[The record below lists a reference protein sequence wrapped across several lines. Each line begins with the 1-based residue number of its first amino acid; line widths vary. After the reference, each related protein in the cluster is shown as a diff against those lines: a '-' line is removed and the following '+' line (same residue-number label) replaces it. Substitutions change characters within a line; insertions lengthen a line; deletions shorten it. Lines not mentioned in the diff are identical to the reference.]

1 MTEVTVTIRL
11 LPPILANQIAAGE
24 VVERPASVVK
34 ELVENSL
41 DAGATKIEV
50 DIVQGGAKL
59 IRVRDNG
66 SGIPRE
72 DLPLALRRHATSKI
86 STADDLNAITTMGF
100 RGEALASAS
109 AVSRLTL
116 TSRTEG
122 QKEAWQ
128 VFAEGSE
135 QEAVIKPA
143 SHPVGTTVE
152 VKDLFFNV
160 PARRRFL
167 KSEKTEFSR
176 ILQTVSHLALSR
188 FDFEITLRR
197 DGRLVKTVKVPG
209 SPDEDIIRVGAVV
222 GGTFAEEALRV
233 SLESGGTELTGWVM
247 MPEPGSGSVPD
258 EYFFVNG
265 RSVRDRLLMH
275 AVRQAATEITGRNEV
290 PSYVLYLRIDPHDVD
305 VNVHPTKHEVRFAEA
320 RGVHDLVVTGVR
332 NALAEVYGQ
341 GSVLPEA
348 DEGGYI
354 PPEIKF
360 REKAGEQDLFT
371 QGSGSD
377 APAEGTAGVA
387 PAEAPYSADA
397 PDAAPLGDAP
407 AGEMER
413 GGSGDEERGSS
424 LQLSV
429 HAGGAGGSGS
439 SGGITGSAGGFR
451 GGARPFRDGGERQ
464 LSRSEMERYARSYE
478 ELYRARLPDEGP
490 DASADAPGEGLSTAQ
505 EAGGALAE
513 YRLIRIVDGHTGV
526 FAGKSDL
533 YLLDLPH
540 AFRKMTEKGI
550 LEGAELRALSPA
562 PLIMPVSV
570 KTTEKNVSWAAGHEE
585 FLKRLGFSL
594 RVRGSSVQFNAVP
607 LTLRTTVV
615 ADTCLRLITDAAERG
630 LSDAPDE
637 KFAELFA
644 DMASEGKRFTPQEAL
659 RLSELCPYLME
670 RLPADF
676 LDEAVRKHTGESS

>member
-72 DLPLALRRHATSKI
+72 ELPLALRRHATSKI

-320 RGVHDLVVTGVR
+320 REVHDLVVTGVR
-332 NALAEVYGQ
+332 SALAEVYGQ

-348 DEGGYI
+348 DEGGYV

-360 REKAGEQDLFT
+360 REKREEQDLFT

-377 APAEGTAGVA
+377 SPAPEALTAG
-387 PAEAPYSADA
+387 EAPGGA
-397 PDAAPLGDAP
+397 PETSPSGDAP
-407 AGEMER
+407 AKMDESSSGEDNER
-413 GGSGDEERGSS
+413 SS
-424 LQLSV
+424 FLSLRV
-429 HAGGAGGSGS
+429 SAGGAGSGSGS
-439 SGGITGSAGGFR
+439 GGGTFGSGGGSRAGVRQFQS
-451 GGARPFRDGGERQ
+451 GGGRQ

-478 ELYRARLPDEGP
+478 ELYRARLP
-490 DASADAPGEGLSTAQ
+490 GEGDEAAAGSQGEGTSPAPEADGAQ
-505 EAGGALAE
+505 TE

-550 LEGAELRALSPA
+550 LEGSELRALSPA

>member
-72 DLPLALRRHATSKI
+72 ELPLALRRHATSKI

-100 RGEALASAS
+100 RGEALASAA

-320 RGVHDLVVTGVR
+320 REVHDLVVTGVR
-332 NALAEVYGQ
+332 SALAEVYGQ

-348 DEGGYI
+348 DEGGYV

-360 REKAGEQDLFT
+360 REKREEQDLFT

-377 APAEGTAGVA
+377 SPAPEALTAG
-387 PAEAPYSADA
+387 EAPGGA
-397 PDAAPLGDAP
+397 PETSPSGDAP
-407 AGEMER
+407 AKMDESSSGEDNER
-413 GGSGDEERGSS
+413 SS
-424 LQLSV
+424 FLSLRV
-429 HAGGAGGSGS
+429 SAGGAGSGSGS
-439 SGGITGSAGGFR
+439 GGGTFGSGGGSRAGVRQFQS
-451 GGARPFRDGGERQ
+451 GGGRQ

-478 ELYRARLPDEGP
+478 ELYRARLP
-490 DASADAPGEGLSTAQ
+490 GEGDEAAAGSQGEGTSPAPEAEGAQ
-505 EAGGALAE
+505 TE

-550 LEGAELRALSPA
+550 LEGSELRALSPA

>member
-72 DLPLALRRHATSKI
+72 ELPLALRRHATSKI

-197 DGRLVKTVKVPG
+197 DGRLVKTVRIPG
-209 SPDEDIIRVGAVV
+209 SPDEDIIRVGSVI

-320 RGVHDLVVTGVR
+320 REVHDLVVTGVR
-332 NALAEVYGQ
+332 SALAEVYGQ

-348 DEGGYI
+348 DEGGYV

-360 REKAGEQDLFT
+360 REKREEQDLFT

-377 APAEGTAGVA
+377 SPAPEALTAG
-387 PAEAPYSADA
+387 EAPGGA
-397 PDAAPLGDAP
+397 PETSPSGDAP
-407 AGEMER
+407 AKMDESSSGEDNER
-413 GGSGDEERGSS
+413 SS
-424 LQLSV
+424 FLSLRV
-429 HAGGAGGSGS
+429 SAGGAGSGSGS
-439 SGGITGSAGGFR
+439 GGGTFGSGGGSRAGVRQFQS
-451 GGARPFRDGGERQ
+451 GGGRQ

-478 ELYRARLPDEGP
+478 ELYRARLP
-490 DASADAPGEGLSTAQ
+490 GEGDEAAAGSQGEGTSPAPEAEGAQ
-505 EAGGALAE
+505 TE

-550 LEGAELRALSPA
+550 LEGSELRALSPA

>member
-1 MTEVTVTIRL
+1 
-11 LPPILANQIAAGE
+11 
-24 VVERPASVVK
+24 
-34 ELVENSL
+34 
-41 DAGATKIEV
+41 
-50 DIVQGGAKL
+50 
-59 IRVRDNG
+59 
-66 SGIPRE
+66 
-72 DLPLALRRHATSKI
+72 
-86 STADDLNAITTMGF
+86 
-100 RGEALASAS
+100 
-109 AVSRLTL
+109 
-116 TSRTEG
+116 
-122 QKEAWQ
+122 
-128 VFAEGSE
+128 
-135 QEAVIKPA
+135 
-143 SHPVGTTVE
+143 
-152 VKDLFFNV
+152 
-160 PARRRFL
+160 
-167 KSEKTEFSR
+167 
-176 ILQTVSHLALSR
+176 
-188 FDFEITLRR
+188 RR
-197 DGRLVKTVKVPG
+197 DGRLVKTVRIPG
-209 SPDEDIIRVGAVV
+209 SPDEDIIRVGSVI

-320 RGVHDLVVTGVR
+320 REVHDLVVTGVR
-332 NALAEVYGQ
+332 SALAEVYGQ

-348 DEGGYI
+348 DEGGYV

-360 REKAGEQDLFT
+360 REKREEQDLFT

-377 APAEGTAGVA
+377 SPAPEALTAG
-387 PAEAPYSADA
+387 EAPGGA
-397 PDAAPLGDAP
+397 PETSPSGDAP
-407 AGEMER
+407 AKMDESSSGEDNER
-413 GGSGDEERGSS
+413 SS
-424 LQLSV
+424 FLSLRV
-429 HAGGAGGSGS
+429 SAGGAGSGSGS
-439 SGGITGSAGGFR
+439 GGGTFGSGGGSRAGVRQFQS
-451 GGARPFRDGGERQ
+451 GGGRQ

-478 ELYRARLPDEGP
+478 ELYRARLP
-490 DASADAPGEGLSTAQ
+490 GEGDEAAAGSQGEGTSPAPEAEGAQ
-505 EAGGALAE
+505 TE

-550 LEGAELRALSPA
+550 LEGSELRALSPA

>member
-86 STADDLNAITTMGF
+86 STADDLSAITTMGF

-320 RGVHDLVVTGVR
+320 REVHDLVVTGVR
-332 NALAEVYGQ
+332 SALAEVYGQ

-348 DEGGYI
+348 DEGGYV

-360 REKAGEQDLFT
+360 REKREEQDLFT

-377 APAEGTAGVA
+377 SPAPEALTAG
-387 PAEAPYSADA
+387 EAPGGA
-397 PDAAPLGDAP
+397 PETSPSGDAP
-407 AGEMER
+407 AKMDESSSGEDNER
-413 GGSGDEERGSS
+413 SS
-424 LQLSV
+424 FLSLRV
-429 HAGGAGGSGS
+429 SAGGAGSGSGS
-439 SGGITGSAGGFR
+439 GGGTFGSGGGSRAGVRQFQS
-451 GGARPFRDGGERQ
+451 GGGRQ

-478 ELYRARLPDEGP
+478 ELYRARLP
-490 DASADAPGEGLSTAQ
+490 GEGDEAAAGSQGEGTSPAPEAEGAQ
-505 EAGGALAE
+505 TE

-550 LEGAELRALSPA
+550 LEGSELRALSPA

>member
-1 MTEVTVTIRL
+1 MTIRL

-41 DAGATKIEV
+41 DAGATRIEV
-50 DIVQGGAKL
+50 DIIAGGAKL

-86 STADDLNAITTMGF
+86 STSDDLGSITTMGF
-100 RGEALASAS
+100 RGEALASAA

-135 QEAVIKPA
+135 QEAVIRPA

-188 FDFEITLRR
+188 SDFEITLRR
-197 DGRLVKTVKVPG
+197 DGRLVKTVRIPG
-209 SPDEDIIRVGAVV
+209 SPDEDIIRVGSVI

-233 SLESGGTELTGWVM
+233 SEESGGTELTGWVM
-247 MPEPGSGSVPD
+247 MPEPGSGSAPD

-265 RSVRDRLLMH
+265 RTVRDRLLMH

-290 PSYVLYLRIDPHDVD
+290 PSYVLYLKIDPHDVD

-320 RGVHDLVVTGVR
+320 REVHDLVVTGVR
-332 NALAEVYGQ
+332 SALAEVYGQ

-348 DEGGYI
+348 DEGGYV

-360 REKAGEQDLFT
+360 REKREEQDLFT

-377 APAEGTAGVA
+377 SPAPEALTAG
-387 PAEAPYSADA
+387 EAPGGA
-397 PDAAPLGDAP
+397 PETSPSGDAP
-407 AGEMER
+407 AKMDESSSGEDEDNER
-413 GGSGDEERGSS
+413 SS
-424 LQLSV
+424 FLSLRV
-429 HAGGAGGSGS
+429 SAGGAGSGSGS
-439 SGGITGSAGGFR
+439 GGGTFGSGGGSRAGVRQFQS
-451 GGARPFRDGGERQ
+451 GGGRQ

-478 ELYRARLPDEGP
+478 ELYRARLP
-490 DASADAPGEGLSTAQ
+490 GEGDEAAAGSQGEGTSPAPEAEGAQ
-505 EAGGALAE
+505 TE

-533 YLLDLPH
+533 YLLDLPR
-540 AFRKMTEKGI
+540 AFRKMTEKGV
-550 LEGAELRALSPA
+550 LEGTELRSLSPA

-570 KTTEKNVSWAAGHEE
+570 RTTERNASWAAGHDEL
-585 FLKRLGFSL
+585 LKKLGFSL
-594 RVRGSSVQFNAVP
+594 RVRGNAVQFNAVP
-607 LTLRTTVV
+607 LVLRTTVV

-644 DMASEGKRFTPQEAL
+644 DMASDGKKFTPQEAL

>member
-1 MTEVTVTIRL
+1 MTIRL

-72 DLPLALRRHATSKI
+72 ELPLALRRHATSKI

-320 RGVHDLVVTGVR
+320 REVHDLVVTGVR
-332 NALAEVYGQ
+332 SALAEVYGQ

-348 DEGGYI
+348 DEGGYV

-360 REKAGEQDLFT
+360 REKREEQDLFT

-377 APAEGTAGVA
+377 SPAPEALTAG
-387 PAEAPYSADA
+387 EAPGGA
-397 PDAAPLGDAP
+397 PETSPSGDAP
-407 AGEMER
+407 AKMDESSSGEDNER
-413 GGSGDEERGSS
+413 SS
-424 LQLSV
+424 FLSLRV
-429 HAGGAGGSGS
+429 SAGGAGSGSGS
-439 SGGITGSAGGFR
+439 GGGTFGSGGGSRAGVRQFQS
-451 GGARPFRDGGERQ
+451 GGGRQ

-478 ELYRARLPDEGP
+478 ELYRARLP
-490 DASADAPGEGLSTAQ
+490 GEGDEAAAGSQGEGTSPAPEAEGAQ
-505 EAGGALAE
+505 TE

-550 LEGAELRALSPA
+550 LEGSELRALSPA

>member
-72 DLPLALRRHATSKI
+72 ELPLALRRHATSKI

-135 QEAVIKPA
+135 QEAVIRPA

-320 RGVHDLVVTGVR
+320 REVHDLVVTGVR
-332 NALAEVYGQ
+332 SALAEVYGQ

-348 DEGGYI
+348 DEGGYV

-360 REKAGEQDLFT
+360 REKREEQDLFT

-377 APAEGTAGVA
+377 SPAPEALTAG
-387 PAEAPYSADA
+387 EAPGGA
-397 PDAAPLGDAP
+397 PETSPSGDAP
-407 AGEMER
+407 AKMDESSSGEDNER
-413 GGSGDEERGSS
+413 SS
-424 LQLSV
+424 FLSLRV
-429 HAGGAGGSGS
+429 SAGGAGSGSGS
-439 SGGITGSAGGFR
+439 GGGTFGSGGGSRAGVRQFQS
-451 GGARPFRDGGERQ
+451 GGGRQ

-478 ELYRARLPDEGP
+478 ELYRARLP
-490 DASADAPGEGLSTAQ
+490 GEGDEAAAGSQGEGTSPAPEAEGAQ
-505 EAGGALAE
+505 TE

-550 LEGAELRALSPA
+550 LEGSELRALSPA

>member
-1 MTEVTVTIRL
+1 MTIRL

-72 DLPLALRRHATSKI
+72 ELPLALRRHATSKI

-320 RGVHDLVVTGVR
+320 REVHDLVVTGVR
-332 NALAEVYGQ
+332 SALAEVYGQ

-348 DEGGYI
+348 DEGGYV

-360 REKAGEQDLFT
+360 REKREEQDLFT

-377 APAEGTAGVA
+377 SPAPEALTAG
-387 PAEAPYSADA
+387 EAPGGA
-397 PDAAPLGDAP
+397 PETSPSGDAP
-407 AGEMER
+407 AKMDESSSGEDNER
-413 GGSGDEERGSS
+413 SS
-424 LQLSV
+424 FLSLRV
-429 HAGGAGGSGS
+429 SAGGAGSGSGS
-439 SGGITGSAGGFR
+439 GGGTFGSGGGSRAGVRQFQS
-451 GGARPFRDGGERQ
+451 GGGRQ

-478 ELYRARLPDEGP
+478 ELYRARLP
-490 DASADAPGEGLSTAQ
+490 GEGDEAAAGSQGEGTSPAPEADGAQ
-505 EAGGALAE
+505 TE

-550 LEGAELRALSPA
+550 LEGSELRALSPA

>member
-1 MTEVTVTIRL
+1 MTIRL

-72 DLPLALRRHATSKI
+72 ELPLALRRHATSKI

-290 PSYVLYLRIDPHDVD
+290 PSYVLYLKIDPHDVD

-341 GSVLPEA
+341 GSVLPAA

-377 APAEGTAGVA
+377 SPAPEALTAG
-387 PAEAPYSADA
+387 EAPGGA
-397 PDAAPLGDAP
+397 PETSPSGDAP
-407 AGEMER
+407 AKMDESSSGEDNER
-413 GGSGDEERGSS
+413 SS
-424 LQLSV
+424 FLSLRV
-429 HAGGAGGSGS
+429 SAGGAGSGSGS
-439 SGGITGSAGGFR
+439 GGGTFGSGGGSRAGVRQFQS
-451 GGARPFRDGGERQ
+451 GGGRQ

-478 ELYRARLPDEGP
+478 ELYRARLP
-490 DASADAPGEGLSTAQ
+490 GEGDEAAAGSQGEGTSPAPEAEGAQ
-505 EAGGALAE
+505 TE

-550 LEGAELRALSPA
+550 LEGSELRALSPA

>member
-1 MTEVTVTIRL
+1 MTIRL

-72 DLPLALRRHATSKI
+72 ELPLALRRHATSKI

-320 RGVHDLVVTGVR
+320 REVHDLVVTGVR
-332 NALAEVYGQ
+332 SALAEVYGQ

-348 DEGGYI
+348 DEGGYV

-360 REKAGEQDLFT
+360 REKREEQDLFT

-377 APAEGTAGVA
+377 SPAPEALTAG
-387 PAEAPYSADA
+387 EAPGGA
-397 PDAAPLGDAP
+397 PETSPSGDAP
-407 AGEMER
+407 AKMDESSSGEDNER
-413 GGSGDEERGSS
+413 SS
-424 LQLSV
+424 FLSLRV
-429 HAGGAGGSGS
+429 SAGGAGSGSGS
-439 SGGITGSAGGFR
+439 GGGTFGSGGGSRAGVRQFQS
-451 GGARPFRDGGERQ
+451 GGGRQ

-478 ELYRARLPDEGP
+478 ELYRARLP
-490 DASADAPGEGLSTAQ
+490 GEGDEAAAGSQGEGTSPAPEAEGAQ
-505 EAGGALAE
+505 TE
-513 YRLIRIVDGHTGV
+513 YLLIRIVDGHTGV

-550 LEGAELRALSPA
+550 LEGSELRALSPA

>member
-72 DLPLALRRHATSKI
+72 ELPLALRRHATSKI

-247 MPEPGSGSVPD
+247 KPEPGSGSVPD

-320 RGVHDLVVTGVR
+320 REVHDLVVTGVR
-332 NALAEVYGQ
+332 SALAEVYGQ

-348 DEGGYI
+348 DEGGYV

-360 REKAGEQDLFT
+360 REKREEQDLFT

-377 APAEGTAGVA
+377 SPAPEALTAG
-387 PAEAPYSADA
+387 EAPGGA
-397 PDAAPLGDAP
+397 PETSPSGDAP
-407 AGEMER
+407 AKMDESSSGEDNER
-413 GGSGDEERGSS
+413 SS
-424 LQLSV
+424 FLSLRV
-429 HAGGAGGSGS
+429 SAGGAGSGSGS
-439 SGGITGSAGGFR
+439 GGGTFGSGGGSRAGVRQFQS
-451 GGARPFRDGGERQ
+451 GGGRQ

-478 ELYRARLPDEGP
+478 ELYRARLP
-490 DASADAPGEGLSTAQ
+490 GEGDEAAAGSQGEGTSPAPEAEGAQ
-505 EAGGALAE
+505 TE

-550 LEGAELRALSPA
+550 LEGSELRALSPA

>member
-1 MTEVTVTIRL
+1 MTIRL

-72 DLPLALRRHATSKI
+72 ELPLALRRHATSKI

-320 RGVHDLVVTGVR
+320 REVHDLVVTGVR
-332 NALAEVYGQ
+332 SALAEVYGQ

-348 DEGGYI
+348 DEGGYV

-360 REKAGEQDLFT
+360 REKREEQDLFT

-377 APAEGTAGVA
+377 SPAPEALTAG
-387 PAEAPYSADA
+387 EAPGGA
-397 PDAAPLGDAP
+397 PETSPSGDAP
-407 AGEMER
+407 AKMDESSSGEDNER
-413 GGSGDEERGSS
+413 SS
-424 LQLSV
+424 FLSLRV
-429 HAGGAGGSGS
+429 SAGGAGSGSGS
-439 SGGITGSAGGFR
+439 GGGTFGSGGGSRAGVRQFQS
-451 GGARPFRDGGERQ
+451 GGGRQ

-550 LEGAELRALSPA
+550 LEGSELRALSPA

>member
-41 DAGATKIEV
+41 DAGATRVEV
-50 DIVQGGAKL
+50 DIIAGGAKL

-86 STADDLNAITTMGF
+86 STSDDLGSITTMGF

-135 QEAVIKPA
+135 QEAVIRPA

-188 FDFEITLRR
+188 SDFEITLRR
-197 DGRLVKTVKVPG
+197 DGRLVKTVRIPG
-209 SPDEDIIRVGAVV
+209 SPDEDIIRVGSVI

-247 MPEPGSGSVPD
+247 MPEPGSGSAPD

-265 RSVRDRLLMH
+265 RTVRDRLLMH

-290 PSYVLYLRIDPHDVD
+290 PSYVLYLKIDPHDVD

-320 RGVHDLVVTGVR
+320 REVHDLVVTGVR
-332 NALAEVYGQ
+332 SALAEVYGQ

-348 DEGGYI
+348 DEGGYV

-360 REKAGEQDLFT
+360 REKREEQDLFT

-377 APAEGTAGVA
+377 SPAPEALTAG
-387 PAEAPYSADA
+387 EAPGGA
-397 PDAAPLGDAP
+397 PETSPSGDAP
-407 AGEMER
+407 AKMDESSSGEDNER
-413 GGSGDEERGSS
+413 SS
-424 LQLSV
+424 FLSLRV
-429 HAGGAGGSGS
+429 SAGGAGSGSGS
-439 SGGITGSAGGFR
+439 GGGTFGSGGGSRAGVRQFQS
-451 GGARPFRDGGERQ
+451 GGGRQ

-478 ELYRARLPDEGP
+478 ELYRARLP
-490 DASADAPGEGLSTAQ
+490 GEGDEAAAGSQGEGTSPAPEAEGAQ
-505 EAGGALAE
+505 TE

-550 LEGAELRALSPA
+550 LEGSELRALSPA

>member
-1 MTEVTVTIRL
+1 MTIRL

-72 DLPLALRRHATSKI
+72 ELPLALRRHATSKI

-320 RGVHDLVVTGVR
+320 REVHDLVVTGVR
-332 NALAEVYGQ
+332 SALAEVYGQ

-348 DEGGYI
+348 DEGGYV

-360 REKAGEQDLFT
+360 REKREEQDLFT

-377 APAEGTAGVA
+377 SPAPEALTAG
-387 PAEAPYSADA
+387 EAPGGA
-397 PDAAPLGDAP
+397 PETSPSGDAP
-407 AGEMER
+407 AKMDESSSGEDNER
-413 GGSGDEERGSS
+413 SS
-424 LQLSV
+424 FLSLRV
-429 HAGGAGGSGS
+429 SAGGAGSGSGS
-439 SGGITGSAGGFR
+439 GGGTFGSGGGSRAGVRQFQS
-451 GGARPFRDGGERQ
+451 GGGRQ

-478 ELYRARLPDEGP
+478 ELYRARLP
-490 DASADAPGEGLSTAQ
+490 GEGDEAAAGSQGEGTSPAPEADGAQ
-505 EAGGALAE
+505 TE

-550 LEGAELRALSPA
+550 LEGSELRALSPA

-594 RVRGSSVQFNAVP
+594 RVRGCSVQFNAVP

>member
-1 MTEVTVTIRL
+1 MTIRL

-41 DAGATKIEV
+41 DAGATRIEV
-50 DIVQGGAKL
+50 DIIAGGAKL

-72 DLPLALRRHATSKI
+72 ELPLALRRHATSKI

-320 RGVHDLVVTGVR
+320 REVHDLVVTGVR
-332 NALAEVYGQ
+332 SALAEVYGQ

-348 DEGGYI
+348 DEGGYV

-360 REKAGEQDLFT
+360 REKREEQDLFT

-377 APAEGTAGVA
+377 SPAPEALTAG
-387 PAEAPYSADA
+387 EAPGGA
-397 PDAAPLGDAP
+397 PETSPSGDAP
-407 AGEMER
+407 AKMDESSSGEDNER
-413 GGSGDEERGSS
+413 SS
-424 LQLSV
+424 FLSLRV
-429 HAGGAGGSGS
+429 SAGGAGSGSGS
-439 SGGITGSAGGFR
+439 GGGTFGSGGGSRAGVRQFQS
-451 GGARPFRDGGERQ
+451 GGGRQ

-478 ELYRARLPDEGP
+478 ELYRARLP
-490 DASADAPGEGLSTAQ
+490 GEGDEAAAGSQGEGTSPAPEAEGAQ
-505 EAGGALAE
+505 TE

-550 LEGAELRALSPA
+550 LEGSELHALSPA

>member
-86 STADDLNAITTMGF
+86 STSDDLGSITTMGF
-100 RGEALASAS
+100 RGEALASAA

-135 QEAVIKPA
+135 QEAVIRPA

-320 RGVHDLVVTGVR
+320 REVHDLVVTGVR
-332 NALAEVYGQ
+332 SALAEVYGQ

-348 DEGGYI
+348 DEGGYV

-360 REKAGEQDLFT
+360 REKREEQDLFT

-377 APAEGTAGVA
+377 SPAPEALTAG
-387 PAEAPYSADA
+387 EAPGGA
-397 PDAAPLGDAP
+397 PETSPSGDAP
-407 AGEMER
+407 AKMDESSSGEDNER
-413 GGSGDEERGSS
+413 SS
-424 LQLSV
+424 FLSLRV
-429 HAGGAGGSGS
+429 SAGGAGSGSGS
-439 SGGITGSAGGFR
+439 GGGTFGSGGGSRAGVRQFQS
-451 GGARPFRDGGERQ
+451 GGGRQ

-478 ELYRARLPDEGP
+478 ELYRARLP
-490 DASADAPGEGLSTAQ
+490 GEGDEAAAGSQGEGTSPAPEAEGAQ
-505 EAGGALAE
+505 TE

-550 LEGAELRALSPA
+550 LDGSELRALSPA

>member
-72 DLPLALRRHATSKI
+72 ELPLALRRHATSKI

-320 RGVHDLVVTGVR
+320 REVHDLVVTGVR
-332 NALAEVYGQ
+332 SALAEVYGQ

-348 DEGGYI
+348 DEGGYV

-360 REKAGEQDLFT
+360 REKREEQDLFT

-377 APAEGTAGVA
+377 SPAPEALTAG
-387 PAEAPYSADA
+387 EAPGGA
-397 PDAAPLGDAP
+397 PETSPSGDAP
-407 AGEMER
+407 AKMDESSSGEDNER
-413 GGSGDEERGSS
+413 SS
-424 LQLSV
+424 FLSLRV
-429 HAGGAGGSGS
+429 SAGGAGSGSGS
-439 SGGITGSAGGFR
+439 GGGTFGSGGGSRAGVRQFQS
-451 GGARPFRDGGERQ
+451 GGGRQ

-478 ELYRARLPDEGP
+478 ELYRARLP
-490 DASADAPGEGLSTAQ
+490 GEGDEAAAGSQGEGTSPAPEADGAQ
-505 EAGGALAE
+505 TE

-526 FAGKSDL
+526 FDGKSDL

-550 LEGAELRALSPA
+550 LEGSELRALSPA

>member
-1 MTEVTVTIRL
+1 MTIRL

-86 STADDLNAITTMGF
+86 STADDLSAITTMGF

-188 FDFEITLRR
+188 SDFEITLRR

-320 RGVHDLVVTGVR
+320 REVHDLVVTGVR
-332 NALAEVYGQ
+332 SALAEVYGQ

-348 DEGGYI
+348 DEGGYV

-360 REKAGEQDLFT
+360 REKREEQDLFT

-377 APAEGTAGVA
+377 SPAPEALTAG
-387 PAEAPYSADA
+387 EAPGGA
-397 PDAAPLGDAP
+397 PETSPSGDAP
-407 AGEMER
+407 AKMDESSSGEDNER
-413 GGSGDEERGSS
+413 SS
-424 LQLSV
+424 FLSLRV
-429 HAGGAGGSGS
+429 SAGGAGSGSGS
-439 SGGITGSAGGFR
+439 GGGTFGSGGGSRAGVRQFQS
-451 GGARPFRDGGERQ
+451 GGGRQ

-478 ELYRARLPDEGP
+478 ELYRARLP
-490 DASADAPGEGLSTAQ
+490 GEGDEAAAGSQGEGTSPAPEAEGAQ
-505 EAGGALAE
+505 TE

-550 LEGAELRALSPA
+550 LEGSELRALSPA

>member
-72 DLPLALRRHATSKI
+72 ELPLALRRHATSKI
-86 STADDLNAITTMGF
+86 STSDDLGSITTMGF

-320 RGVHDLVVTGVR
+320 REVHDLVVTGVR
-332 NALAEVYGQ
+332 SALAEVYGQ

-348 DEGGYI
+348 DEGGYV

-360 REKAGEQDLFT
+360 REKREEQDLFT

-377 APAEGTAGVA
+377 SPAPEALTAG
-387 PAEAPYSADA
+387 EAPGGA
-397 PDAAPLGDAP
+397 PETSPSGDAP
-407 AGEMER
+407 AKMDESSSGEDNER
-413 GGSGDEERGSS
+413 SS
-424 LQLSV
+424 FLSLRV
-429 HAGGAGGSGS
+429 SAGGAGSGSGS
-439 SGGITGSAGGFR
+439 GGGTFGSGGGSRAGVRQFQS
-451 GGARPFRDGGERQ
+451 GGGRQ

-478 ELYRARLPDEGP
+478 ELYRARLP
-490 DASADAPGEGLSTAQ
+490 GEGDEAAAGSQGEGTSPAPEAEGAQ
-505 EAGGALAE
+505 TE

-550 LEGAELRALSPA
+550 LEGSELRALSPA

>member
-320 RGVHDLVVTGVR
+320 REVHDLVVTGVR
-332 NALAEVYGQ
+332 SALAEVYGQ

-348 DEGGYI
+348 DEGGYV

-360 REKAGEQDLFT
+360 REKREEQDLFT

-377 APAEGTAGVA
+377 SPAPEALTAG
-387 PAEAPYSADA
+387 
-397 PDAAPLGDAP
+397 AAPGGAPETSPSGDAP
-407 AGEMER
+407 AKMDESSSGEDNER
-413 GGSGDEERGSS
+413 SS
-424 LQLSV
+424 FLSLRV
-429 HAGGAGGSGS
+429 SAGGAGSGSGS
-439 SGGITGSAGGFR
+439 GGGTFGSGGGSRAGVRQFQS
-451 GGARPFRDGGERQ
+451 GGGRQ

-478 ELYRARLPDEGP
+478 ELYRARLP
-490 DASADAPGEGLSTAQ
+490 GEGDEAAAGSQGEGTSPAPEAEGAQ
-505 EAGGALAE
+505 TE

-550 LEGAELRALSPA
+550 LDGSELRALSPA

>member
-1 MTEVTVTIRL
+1 VTIRL

-72 DLPLALRRHATSKI
+72 ELPLALRRHATSKI

-320 RGVHDLVVTGVR
+320 REVHDLVVTGVR
-332 NALAEVYGQ
+332 SALAEVYGQ

-348 DEGGYI
+348 DEGGYV

-360 REKAGEQDLFT
+360 REKREEQDLFT

-377 APAEGTAGVA
+377 SPAPEALTAG
-387 PAEAPYSADA
+387 EAPGGA
-397 PDAAPLGDAP
+397 PETSPSGDAP
-407 AGEMER
+407 AKMDESSSGEDNER
-413 GGSGDEERGSS
+413 SS
-424 LQLSV
+424 FLSLRV
-429 HAGGAGGSGS
+429 SAGGAGSGSGS
-439 SGGITGSAGGFR
+439 GGGTFGSGGGSRAGVRQFQS
-451 GGARPFRDGGERQ
+451 GGGRQ

-478 ELYRARLPDEGP
+478 ELYRARLP
-490 DASADAPGEGLSTAQ
+490 GEGDEAAAGSQGEGTSPAPEAEGAQ
-505 EAGGALAE
+505 TE

-550 LEGAELRALSPA
+550 LEGSELRALSPA

>member
-72 DLPLALRRHATSKI
+72 ELPLALRRHATSKI

-348 DEGGYI
+348 DEGGYV

-360 REKAGEQDLFT
+360 REKREEQDLFT

-377 APAEGTAGVA
+377 SPAPEALTAG
-387 PAEAPYSADA
+387 EAPGGA
-397 PDAAPLGDAP
+397 PETSPSGDAP
-407 AGEMER
+407 AKMDESSSGEDNER
-413 GGSGDEERGSS
+413 SS
-424 LQLSV
+424 FLSLRV
-429 HAGGAGGSGS
+429 SAGGAGSGSGS
-439 SGGITGSAGGFR
+439 GGGTFGSGGGSRAGVRQFQS
-451 GGARPFRDGGERQ
+451 GGGRQ

-478 ELYRARLPDEGP
+478 ELYRARLP
-490 DASADAPGEGLSTAQ
+490 GEGDEAAAGSQGEGTSPAPEAEGAQ
-505 EAGGALAE
+505 TE

-550 LEGAELRALSPA
+550 LEGSELRALSPA

>member
-41 DAGATKIEV
+41 DAGATRIEV
-50 DIVQGGAKL
+50 DIIAGGAKL

-86 STADDLNAITTMGF
+86 STSDDLGSITTMGF

-122 QKEAWQ
+122 QKEAGQ

-320 RGVHDLVVTGVR
+320 REVHDLVVTGVR
-332 NALAEVYGQ
+332 SALAEVYGQ

-348 DEGGYI
+348 DEGGYV

-360 REKAGEQDLFT
+360 REKREEQDLFT

-377 APAEGTAGVA
+377 SPAPEALTAG
-387 PAEAPYSADA
+387 EAPGGA
-397 PDAAPLGDAP
+397 PETSPSGDAP
-407 AGEMER
+407 AKMDESSSGEDNER
-413 GGSGDEERGSS
+413 SS
-424 LQLSV
+424 FLSLRV
-429 HAGGAGGSGS
+429 SAGGAGSGSGS
-439 SGGITGSAGGFR
+439 GGGTFGSGGGSRAGVRQFQS
-451 GGARPFRDGGERQ
+451 GGGRQ

-478 ELYRARLPDEGP
+478 ELYRARLP
-490 DASADAPGEGLSTAQ
+490 GEGDEAAAGSQGEGTSPAPEAEGAQ
-505 EAGGALAE
+505 TE

-550 LEGAELRALSPA
+550 LEGSELRALSPA

>member
-1 MTEVTVTIRL
+1 MTIRL

-86 STADDLNAITTMGF
+86 STADDLSAITTMGF

-320 RGVHDLVVTGVR
+320 REVHDLVVTGVR
-332 NALAEVYGQ
+332 SALAEVYGQ

-348 DEGGYI
+348 DEGGYV

-360 REKAGEQDLFT
+360 REKREEQDLFT

-377 APAEGTAGVA
+377 SPAPEALTAG
-387 PAEAPYSADA
+387 EAPGGA
-397 PDAAPLGDAP
+397 PETSPSGDAP
-407 AGEMER
+407 AKMDESSSGEDNER
-413 GGSGDEERGSS
+413 SS
-424 LQLSV
+424 FLSLRV
-429 HAGGAGGSGS
+429 SAGGAGSGSGS
-439 SGGITGSAGGFR
+439 GGGTFGSGGGSRAGVRQFQS
-451 GGARPFRDGGERQ
+451 GGGRQ

-478 ELYRARLPDEGP
+478 ELYRARLP
-490 DASADAPGEGLSTAQ
+490 GEGDEAAAGSQGEGTSPAPEADGAQ
-505 EAGGALAE
+505 TE

-550 LEGAELRALSPA
+550 LEGSELRALSPA

>member
-72 DLPLALRRHATSKI
+72 ELPLALRRHATSKI

-290 PSYVLYLRIDPHDVD
+290 PSYVLYLKIDPHDVD

-320 RGVHDLVVTGVR
+320 REVHDLVVTGVR
-332 NALAEVYGQ
+332 SALAEVYGQ

-348 DEGGYI
+348 DEGGYV

-360 REKAGEQDLFT
+360 REKREEQDLFT

-377 APAEGTAGVA
+377 SPAPEALTAG
-387 PAEAPYSADA
+387 EAPGGA
-397 PDAAPLGDAP
+397 PETSPSGDAP
-407 AGEMER
+407 AKMDESSSGEDNER
-413 GGSGDEERGSS
+413 SS
-424 LQLSV
+424 FLSLRV
-429 HAGGAGGSGS
+429 SAGGAGSGSGS
-439 SGGITGSAGGFR
+439 GGGTFGSGGGSRAGVRQFQS
-451 GGARPFRDGGERQ
+451 GGGRQ

-478 ELYRARLPDEGP
+478 ELYRARLP
-490 DASADAPGEGLSTAQ
+490 GEGDEAAAGSQGEGTSPAPEAEGAQ
-505 EAGGALAE
+505 TE

-550 LEGAELRALSPA
+550 LEGSELRALSPA

>member
-72 DLPLALRRHATSKI
+72 ELPLALRRHATSKI

-160 PARRRFL
+160 PARRRHL

-320 RGVHDLVVTGVR
+320 REVHDLVVTGVR
-332 NALAEVYGQ
+332 SALAEVYGQ

-348 DEGGYI
+348 DEGGYV

-360 REKAGEQDLFT
+360 REKREEQDLFT

-377 APAEGTAGVA
+377 SPAPEALTAG
-387 PAEAPYSADA
+387 EAPGGA
-397 PDAAPLGDAP
+397 PETSPSGDAP
-407 AGEMER
+407 AKMDESSSGEDNER
-413 GGSGDEERGSS
+413 SS
-424 LQLSV
+424 FLSLRV
-429 HAGGAGGSGS
+429 SAGGAGSGSGS
-439 SGGITGSAGGFR
+439 GGGTFGSGGGSRAGVRQFQS
-451 GGARPFRDGGERQ
+451 GGGRQ

-478 ELYRARLPDEGP
+478 ELYRARLP
-490 DASADAPGEGLSTAQ
+490 GEGDEAAAGSQGEGTSPAPEAEGAQ
-505 EAGGALAE
+505 TE

-550 LEGAELRALSPA
+550 LEGSELRALSPA

>member
-72 DLPLALRRHATSKI
+72 ELPLALRRHATSKI

-320 RGVHDLVVTGVR
+320 REVHDLVVTGVR
-332 NALAEVYGQ
+332 SALAEVYGQ

-348 DEGGYI
+348 DEGGYV

-360 REKAGEQDLFT
+360 REKREEQDLFT

-377 APAEGTAGVA
+377 SPAPEALTAG
-387 PAEAPYSADA
+387 EAPGGA
-397 PDAAPLGDAP
+397 PETSPSGDAP
-407 AGEMER
+407 AKMDESSSGEDNEC
-413 GGSGDEERGSS
+413 SS
-424 LQLSV
+424 FLSLRV
-429 HAGGAGGSGS
+429 SAGGAGSGSGS
-439 SGGITGSAGGFR
+439 GGGTFGSGGGSRAGVRQFQS
-451 GGARPFRDGGERQ
+451 GGGRQ

-478 ELYRARLPDEGP
+478 ELYRARLP
-490 DASADAPGEGLSTAQ
+490 GEGDEAAAGSQGEGTSPAPEAEGAQ
-505 EAGGALAE
+505 TE

-550 LEGAELRALSPA
+550 LEGSELRALSPA

>member
-41 DAGATKIEV
+41 DAGATRIEV
-50 DIVQGGAKL
+50 DIIAGGAKL

-86 STADDLNAITTMGF
+86 STSDDLGSITTMGF
-100 RGEALASAS
+100 RGEALASAA

-135 QEAVIKPA
+135 QEAVIRPA

-188 FDFEITLRR
+188 SDFEITLRR
-197 DGRLVKTVKVPG
+197 DGRLVKTVRIPG
-209 SPDEDIIRVGAVV
+209 SPDEDIIRVGSVI

-233 SLESGGTELTGWVM
+233 SEESGGTELTGWVM
-247 MPEPGSGSVPD
+247 MPEPGSGSAPD

-320 RGVHDLVVTGVR
+320 REVHDLVVTGVR
-332 NALAEVYGQ
+332 SALAEVYGQ

-348 DEGGYI
+348 DEGGYV

-360 REKAGEQDLFT
+360 REKREEQDLFT

-377 APAEGTAGVA
+377 SPAPEALTAG
-387 PAEAPYSADA
+387 EAPGGA
-397 PDAAPLGDAP
+397 PETSPSGDAP
-407 AGEMER
+407 AKMDESSSGEDNER
-413 GGSGDEERGSS
+413 SS
-424 LQLSV
+424 FLSLRV
-429 HAGGAGGSGS
+429 SAGGAGSGSGS
-439 SGGITGSAGGFR
+439 GGGTFGSGGGSRAGVRQFQS
-451 GGARPFRDGGERQ
+451 GGGRQ

-478 ELYRARLPDEGP
+478 ELYRARLP
-490 DASADAPGEGLSTAQ
+490 GEGDEAAAGSQGEGTSPAPEAEGAQ
-505 EAGGALAE
+505 TE

-550 LEGAELRALSPA
+550 LEGSELRALSPA

>member
-1 MTEVTVTIRL
+1 MTIRL

-72 DLPLALRRHATSKI
+72 ELPLALRRHATSKI

-320 RGVHDLVVTGVR
+320 REVHDLVVTGVR
-332 NALAEVYGQ
+332 SALAEVYGQ

-348 DEGGYI
+348 DESGYV

-360 REKAGEQDLFT
+360 REKREEQDLFT

-377 APAEGTAGVA
+377 SPAPEALTAG
-387 PAEAPYSADA
+387 EAPGGA
-397 PDAAPLGDAP
+397 PETSPSGDAP
-407 AGEMER
+407 AKMDESSSGEDNER
-413 GGSGDEERGSS
+413 SS
-424 LQLSV
+424 FLSLRV
-429 HAGGAGGSGS
+429 SAGGAGSGSGS
-439 SGGITGSAGGFR
+439 GGGTFGSGGGSRAGVRQFQS
-451 GGARPFRDGGERQ
+451 GGGRQ

-478 ELYRARLPDEGP
+478 ELYRARLP
-490 DASADAPGEGLSTAQ
+490 GEGDEAAAGSQGEGTSPAPEAEGAQ
-505 EAGGALAE
+505 TE

-550 LEGAELRALSPA
+550 LEGSELRALSPA

>member
-86 STADDLNAITTMGF
+86 STADDLSAITTMGF

-320 RGVHDLVVTGVR
+320 REVHDLVVTGVR
-332 NALAEVYGQ
+332 SALAEVYGQ

-348 DEGGYI
+348 DEGGYV

-360 REKAGEQDLFT
+360 REKREEQDLFT

-377 APAEGTAGVA
+377 SPAPEALTAG
-387 PAEAPYSADA
+387 EAPGGA
-397 PDAAPLGDAP
+397 PETSPSGDAP
-407 AGEMER
+407 AKMDESSSGEDNER
-413 GGSGDEERGSS
+413 SS
-424 LQLSV
+424 FLSLRV
-429 HAGGAGGSGS
+429 SAGGAGSGSGS
-439 SGGITGSAGGFR
+439 GGGTFGSGGGSRAGVRQFQS
-451 GGARPFRDGGERQ
+451 GGGRQ

-513 YRLIRIVDGHTGV
+513 YRLIRIVDGRTGV

-533 YLLDLPH
+533 YLLDLPR
-540 AFRKMTEKGI
+540 AFRKMTEKGV
-550 LEGAELRALSPA
+550 LEGTELRSLSPA

-570 KTTEKNVSWAAGHEE
+570 RTTERNASWAAGHDEL
-585 FLKRLGFSL
+585 LKKLGFSL
-594 RVRGSSVQFNAVP
+594 RVRGNAVQFNAVP
-607 LTLRTTVV
+607 LVLRTTVV

-644 DMASEGKRFTPQEAL
+644 DMASDGKKFTPQEAL

>member
-41 DAGATKIEV
+41 DAGATRIEV
-50 DIVQGGAKL
+50 DIIAGGAKL

-86 STADDLNAITTMGF
+86 STSDDLGSITTMGF
-100 RGEALASAS
+100 RGEALASAA

-135 QEAVIKPA
+135 QEAVIRPA

-188 FDFEITLRR
+188 SDFEITLRR
-197 DGRLVKTVKVPG
+197 DGRLVKTVRIPG

-222 GGTFAEEALRV
+222 GGTFAEEALRI

-247 MPEPGSGSVPD
+247 MPEPGSGSAPD

-265 RSVRDRLLMH
+265 RTVRDRLLMH

-320 RGVHDLVVTGVR
+320 REVHDLVVTGVR
-332 NALAEVYGQ
+332 SALAEVYGQ

-348 DEGGYI
+348 DEGGYV

-360 REKAGEQDLFT
+360 REKREEQDLFT

-377 APAEGTAGVA
+377 SPAPEALTAG
-387 PAEAPYSADA
+387 EAPGGA
-397 PDAAPLGDAP
+397 PETSPSGDAP
-407 AGEMER
+407 AKMDESSSGEDNER
-413 GGSGDEERGSS
+413 SS
-424 LQLSV
+424 FLSLRV
-429 HAGGAGGSGS
+429 SAGGAGSGSGS
-439 SGGITGSAGGFR
+439 GGGTFGSGGGSRAGVRQFQS
-451 GGARPFRDGGERQ
+451 GGGRQ

-478 ELYRARLPDEGP
+478 ELYRARLP
-490 DASADAPGEGLSTAQ
+490 GEGDEAAAGSQGEGTSPAPEAEGAQ
-505 EAGGALAE
+505 TE
-513 YRLIRIVDGHTGV
+513 YRIIRIVDGHTGV

-550 LEGAELRALSPA
+550 LEGSELRALSPA

>member
-72 DLPLALRRHATSKI
+72 ELPLALRRHATSKI

-320 RGVHDLVVTGVR
+320 REVHDLVVTGVR
-332 NALAEVYGQ
+332 SALAEVYGQ

-348 DEGGYI
+348 DEGGYV

-360 REKAGEQDLFT
+360 REKREEQDLFT

-377 APAEGTAGVA
+377 SPAPEALTAG
-387 PAEAPYSADA
+387 EAPGGA
-397 PDAAPLGDAP
+397 PETSPSGDAP
-407 AGEMER
+407 AKMDESSSGEDNER
-413 GGSGDEERGSS
+413 SS
-424 LQLSV
+424 FLSLRV
-429 HAGGAGGSGS
+429 SAGGAGSGSGS
-439 SGGITGSAGGFR
+439 GGGTFGSGGGSRAGVRQFQS
-451 GGARPFRDGGERQ
+451 GGGRQ

-478 ELYRARLPDEGP
+478 ELYRARLP
-490 DASADAPGEGLSTAQ
+490 GEGDEAAAGSQGEGTSPAPEAEGAQ
-505 EAGGALAE
+505 TE

-550 LEGAELRALSPA
+550 LEGSELRALSPA

>member
-1 MTEVTVTIRL
+1 MTIRL

-86 STADDLNAITTMGF
+86 STADDLSAITTMGF

-320 RGVHDLVVTGVR
+320 REVHDLVVTGVR
-332 NALAEVYGQ
+332 SALAEVYGQ

-348 DEGGYI
+348 DEGGYV

-360 REKAGEQDLFT
+360 REKREEQDLFT

-377 APAEGTAGVA
+377 SPAPEALTAG
-387 PAEAPYSADA
+387 EAPGGA
-397 PDAAPLGDAP
+397 PETSPSGDAP
-407 AGEMER
+407 AKMDESSSGEDNER
-413 GGSGDEERGSS
+413 SS
-424 LQLSV
+424 FLSLRV
-429 HAGGAGGSGS
+429 SAGGAGSGSGS
-439 SGGITGSAGGFR
+439 GGGTFGSGGGSRAGVRQFQS
-451 GGARPFRDGGERQ
+451 GGGRQ

-478 ELYRARLPDEGP
+478 ELYRARLP
-490 DASADAPGEGLSTAQ
+490 GEGDEAAAGSQGEGTSPAPEAEGAQ
-505 EAGGALAE
+505 TE

-550 LEGAELRALSPA
+550 LEGSELRALSPA

-644 DMASEGKRFTPQEAL
+644 DMASDGKKFTPQEAL

>member
-41 DAGATKIEV
+41 DAGATRIEV
-50 DIVQGGAKL
+50 DIIAGGAKL

-72 DLPLALRRHATSKI
+72 ELPLALRRHATSKI

-320 RGVHDLVVTGVR
+320 REVHDLVVTGVR
-332 NALAEVYGQ
+332 SALAEVYGQ

-348 DEGGYI
+348 DEGGYV

-360 REKAGEQDLFT
+360 REKREEQDLFT

-377 APAEGTAGVA
+377 SPAPEALTAG
-387 PAEAPYSADA
+387 EAPGGA
-397 PDAAPLGDAP
+397 PETSPSGDAP
-407 AGEMER
+407 AKMDESSSGEDNER
-413 GGSGDEERGSS
+413 SS
-424 LQLSV
+424 FLSLRV
-429 HAGGAGGSGS
+429 SAGGAGSGSGS
-439 SGGITGSAGGFR
+439 GGGTFGSGGGSRAGVRQFQS
-451 GGARPFRDGGERQ
+451 GGGRQ

-478 ELYRARLPDEGP
+478 ELYRARLP
-490 DASADAPGEGLSTAQ
+490 GEGDEAAAGSQGEGTSPAPEAEGAQ
-505 EAGGALAE
+505 TE

-550 LEGAELRALSPA
+550 LEGSELHALSPA

>member
-1 MTEVTVTIRL
+1 MTIRL

-41 DAGATKIEV
+41 DAGATRIEV
-50 DIVQGGAKL
+50 DIIAGGAKL

-86 STADDLNAITTMGF
+86 STSDDLGSITTMGF

-320 RGVHDLVVTGVR
+320 REVHDLVVTGVR
-332 NALAEVYGQ
+332 SALAEVYGQ

-348 DEGGYI
+348 DEGGYV

-360 REKAGEQDLFT
+360 REKREEQDLFT

-377 APAEGTAGVA
+377 SPAPEALTAG
-387 PAEAPYSADA
+387 EAPGGA
-397 PDAAPLGDAP
+397 PETSPSGDAP
-407 AGEMER
+407 AKMDESSSGEDNER
-413 GGSGDEERGSS
+413 SS
-424 LQLSV
+424 FLSLRV
-429 HAGGAGGSGS
+429 SAGGAGSGSGS
-439 SGGITGSAGGFR
+439 GGGTFGSGGGSRAGVRQFQS
-451 GGARPFRDGGERQ
+451 GGGRQ

-478 ELYRARLPDEGP
+478 ELYRARLP
-490 DASADAPGEGLSTAQ
+490 GEGDEAAAGSQGEGTSPAPEAEGAQ
-505 EAGGALAE
+505 TE

-550 LEGAELRALSPA
+550 LEGSELRALSPA

>member
-72 DLPLALRRHATSKI
+72 ELPLALRRHATSKI

-320 RGVHDLVVTGVR
+320 REVHDLVVTGVR
-332 NALAEVYGQ
+332 SALAEVYGQ

-348 DEGGYI
+348 DEGGYV

-360 REKAGEQDLFT
+360 REKREEQDLFT

-377 APAEGTAGVA
+377 SPAPEALTAG
-387 PAEAPYSADA
+387 EAPGGA
-397 PDAAPLGDAP
+397 PETSPSGDAP
-407 AGEMER
+407 AKMDESSSGEDNER
-413 GGSGDEERGSS
+413 SS
-424 LQLSV
+424 FLSLRV
-429 HAGGAGGSGS
+429 SAGGAGSGSGS
-439 SGGITGSAGGFR
+439 GGGTFGSGGGSRAGVRQFQS
-451 GGARPFRDGGERQ
+451 GGGRQ

-490 DASADAPGEGLSTAQ
+490 DASSDAPGEGLSTAQ

-513 YRLIRIVDGHTGV
+513 YRLIRIVDGRTGV

-533 YLLDLPH
+533 YLLDLPR
-540 AFRKMTEKGI
+540 AFRKMTEKGV
-550 LEGAELRALSPA
+550 LEGTELRSLSPA

-570 KTTEKNVSWAAGHEE
+570 KTTERNVSWAAGHDEL
-585 FLKRLGFSL
+585 LKKLGFSL
-594 RVRGSSVQFNAVP
+594 RVRGNAVQFNAVP
-607 LTLRTTVV
+607 LVLRTTVV

-644 DMASEGKRFTPQEAL
+644 DMASDGKKFTPQEAL

>member
-72 DLPLALRRHATSKI
+72 ELPLALRRHATSKI
-86 STADDLNAITTMGF
+86 STADDLSAITTMGF

-197 DGRLVKTVKVPG
+197 DGRLVKTVRIPG
-209 SPDEDIIRVGAVV
+209 SPDEDIIRVGSVI

-320 RGVHDLVVTGVR
+320 REVHDLVVTGVR
-332 NALAEVYGQ
+332 SALAEVYGQ

-348 DEGGYI
+348 DEGGYV

-360 REKAGEQDLFT
+360 REKREEQDLFT

-377 APAEGTAGVA
+377 SPAPEALTAG
-387 PAEAPYSADA
+387 EAPGGA
-397 PDAAPLGDAP
+397 PETSPSGDAP
-407 AGEMER
+407 AKMDESSSGEDNER
-413 GGSGDEERGSS
+413 SS
-424 LQLSV
+424 FLSLRV
-429 HAGGAGGSGS
+429 SAGGAGSGSGS
-439 SGGITGSAGGFR
+439 GGGTFGSGGGSRAGVRQFQS
-451 GGARPFRDGGERQ
+451 GGGRQ

-478 ELYRARLPDEGP
+478 ELYRARLP
-490 DASADAPGEGLSTAQ
+490 GEGDEAAAGSQGEGTSPAPEAEGAQ
-505 EAGGALAE
+505 TE

-550 LEGAELRALSPA
+550 LEGSELRALSPA